1 MILLMFST
9 GGFSRAVKCFEPSFF
24 MSFFLYV
31 QIILTAGQFLS
42 AWAAFNDQKL
52 LNVKAELNIAITGI
66 SNATTFFH

>member
-24 MSFFLYV
+24 MSFFLDV

-42 AWAAFNDQKL
+42 AFNDQKL
-52 LNVKAELNIAITGI
+52 LNVKAELNIAITGV
-66 SNATTFFH
+66 SNATNFFH